1 MVFFLLKKKK
11 EKGKHSNN
19 SMATAAAAQKKNRQT
34 DFRNIDSLL
43 SYFYWLVS
51 MWEYYNR
58 ISEKIAYK

>member
-1 MVFFLLKKKK
+1 
-11 EKGKHSNN
+11 
-19 SMATAAAAQKKNRQT
+19 MATAAAAQKKNRQT
-34 DFRNIDSLL
+34 DFRNIYSLL